1 MSNGSTNVERLVAA
15 GVITDA
21 SLTTADKSKLNGV
34 SLSDAEID
42 QLKSIQ
48 KKLGLVPLDPTK
60 PGSPGILQ
68 L

>member
-1 MSNGSTNVERLVAA
+1 MSNGNTNVQRLVAA
-15 GVITDA
+15 GIITDA
-21 SLTTADKSKLNGV
+21 NLTDAGKSSLNGPA
-34 SLSDAEID
+34 LSDAEID

-48 KKLGLVPLDPTK
+48 KKLGLAPLDPTK

>member
-1 MSNGSTNVERLVAA
+1 MSNGNSNVQRLVAA

-21 SLTTADKSKLNGV
+21 NLTAADKTKINGV

-48 KKLGLVPLDPTK
+48 KKLGLVPLD
-60 PGSPGILQ
+60 L
-68 L
+68 

>member
-1 MSNGSTNVERLVAA
+1 MSNGNSNVQRLVAA

-21 SLTTADKSKLNGV
+21 NLTAADKTKINGV

-48 KKLGLVPLDPTK
+48 KKLGLVPLDPSK
-60 PGSPGILQ
+60 PGSPGIMHL
-68 L
+68 

>member
-1 MSNGSTNVERLVAA
+1 MSNGNSNVQRLVAA

-21 SLTTADKSKLNGV
+21 NLTAADKTKINGV

-48 KKLGLVPLDPTK
+48 KKLGLVPLDPSK
-60 PGSPGILQ
+60 PGSPGIMQ